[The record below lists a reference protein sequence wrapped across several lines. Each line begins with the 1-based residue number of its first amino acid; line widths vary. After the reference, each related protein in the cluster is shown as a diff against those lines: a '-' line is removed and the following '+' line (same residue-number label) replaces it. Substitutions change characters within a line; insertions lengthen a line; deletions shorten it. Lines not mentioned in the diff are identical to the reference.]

1 VKILHVING
10 LDASGAE
17 IMLLNLARK
26 LNEYGVEQE
35 VVTLLQG
42 GSLVERVRDAGLT
55 VRHLGMRQG
64 IPSLRAFRS
73 LGREIQRAKPDLVVA
88 WMYHSCFAA
97 SLAAPR
103 NLPVVWSIHH
113 TLSQL
118 EQEKLLTRLLIKNG
132 PRLKKRV
139 ARYVYVSQTSA
150 RHHLEVGYP
159 EDNYEVIPNGF
170 DLSAFQS
177 RERVREG
184 VRAELG
190 LSAEQVVF
198 GSAARFHPMKN
209 HVGLIES
216 FSAVAKDTPDAV
228 LLLVGRGV
236 DEANTQLQQA
246 LERGGIQ
253 GRVLLLGERSDMTR
267 IMNGIDVYV
276 SASMWGE
283 SFPMV
288 LGEAMASGI
297 PCVTT
302 DLGDCAN
309 IIADTGR
316 VVAPGDDMALQ
327 EAMRW
332 MIKQG
337 AEGRKLLGIKARSR
351 IEENFSLDR
360 VAEQYLLLCKNVVS
374 EA

>member
-1 VKILHVING
+1 
-10 LDASGAE
+10 
-17 IMLLNLARK
+17 
-26 LNEYGVEQE
+26 
-35 VVTLLQG
+35 
-42 GSLVERVRDAGLT
+42 
-55 VRHLGMRQG
+55 
-64 IPSLRAFRS
+64 
-73 LGREIQRAKPDLVVA
+73 
-88 WMYHSCFAA
+88 
-97 SLAAPR
+97 
-103 NLPVVWSIHH
+103 
-113 TLSQL
+113 
-118 EQEKLLTRLLIKNG
+118 
-132 PRLKKRV
+132 
-139 ARYVYVSQTSA
+139 
-150 RHHLEVGYP
+150 
-159 EDNYEVIPNGF
+159 
-170 DLSAFQS
+170 
-177 RERVREG
+177 

-316 VVAPGDDMALQ
+316 VVAPDDDMALQ

-337 AEGRKLLGIKARSR
+337 AEARKLLGIKARSR

-360 VAEQYLLLCKNVVS
+360 VAEQYFLLCNSVLS